1 MQALTMKTDCTPVDS
16 RRSKLRA
23 RKQMLDRKLARIQAA
38 VESEELKLAG
48 LLHELRRDSKRG
60 RA

>member
-1 MQALTMKTDCTPVDS
+1 
-16 RRSKLRA
+16 
-23 RKQMLDRKLARIQAA
+23 MLDRKLARIQAA